1 MTRMT
6 DEAERRR
13 EAVENALA
21 SLAVMRVE
29 IRLARVRVEQAV
41 ERWPAAHYLLR
52 PVAVYLAR
60 WEQAIGKIS
69 DLLRQHWLAGN
80 KNGWSEEE

>member
-29 IRLARVRVEQAV
+29 IRLARVRVEQAI
-41 ERWPAAHYLLR
+41 ERWPAVCYLLR
-52 PVAVYLAR
+52 PVAVYLVR

-69 DLLRQHWLAGN
+69 DLLRQDWQAGN